1 VLRNAKRFIHATV
14 SCNVLPSTHNNFMNK
29 FLQFF
34 LMLLFISGCT
44 KNEQKNEKEPVLI
57 KVNYYPSFSQNVE
70 AIINLNEN
78 YIAANNPSPDYPPYP
93 RNVNDLS
100 DEDYD
105 KMYKKY
111 FEENPFI
118 DPIISDLTDEEI
130 LNLKNIL
137 KEFKSEDY
145 LDFRGIPAN
154 DGRIVYI
161 MLIFSDKTMKIIDT
175 NNGPTNNQRK
185 LIDNIFELIIAKK
198 VSEKNKIIFEK

>member
-1 VLRNAKRFIHATV
+1 
-14 SCNVLPSTHNNFMNK
+14 
-29 FLQFF
+29 
-34 LMLLFISGCT
+34 
-44 KNEQKNEKEPVLI
+44 
-57 KVNYYPSFSQNVE
+57 
-70 AIINLNEN
+70 
-78 YIAANNPSPDYPPYP
+78 
-93 RNVNDLS
+93 
-100 DEDYD
+100 
-105 KMYKKY
+105 MYKKY

-185 LIDNIFELIIAKK
+185 LIDNIFELIIAKN